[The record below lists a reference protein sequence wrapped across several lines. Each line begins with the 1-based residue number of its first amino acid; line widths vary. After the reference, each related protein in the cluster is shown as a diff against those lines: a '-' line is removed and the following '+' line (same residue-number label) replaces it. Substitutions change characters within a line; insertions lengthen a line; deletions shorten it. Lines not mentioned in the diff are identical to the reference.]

1 MSNRTPKTDKTPAT
15 EIDAGLYTITEPPK
29 PPKRKRDL
37 FNCGFDAEAMAQEL
51 YKHAQELHERS
62 KGRAGAI
69 HATAAQAA
77 REARMEA
84 IHALE
89 EIARAPR
96 DFKAAFR
103 AGWAL
108 RKCLDLLGGWQASH
122 GKRMNPNRAGDA
134 NRTALKKRKGEK
146 RKREIKLQESVYG
159 AWEDY
164 CEDNPEGSALDFAE
178 NWLFDNADAY
188 DITADIGENTFS
200 RDGREARPRTVRA
213 WVKDRKLRII

>member
-1 MSNRTPKTDKTPAT
+1 MSNRTPKTDKTPAN

-37 FNCGFDAEAMAQEL
+37 FNCGFDAEAMAQGL

-62 KGRAGAI
+62 KGRTGAI

-89 EIARAPR
+89 EIARAPG

-108 RKCLDLLGGWQASH
+108 RKCLDLLAGWEASH
-122 GKRMNPNRAGDA
+122 GKRMNPNRAA
-134 NRTALKKRKGEK
+134 SKPRP
-146 RKREIKLQESVYG
+146 KREPSKLKQAIFD

-164 CEDNPEGSALDFAE
+164 SEDNPEGSALDFAE
-178 NWLFDNADAY
+178 NWLFDNADDY
-188 DITADIGENTFS
+188 DIAADIGENTF
-200 RDGREARPRTVRA
+200 RLDGREASPRTVRG
-213 WVKDRKLRII
+213 WIKDK